1 MTDQLQCEGALR
13 LLVARIDAGFQGE
26 SDPGNWLIRLD
37 NVDDAGGNLALKP
50 LDGHPSQVLAGFTAP
65 DDWFAVGVASD
76 GWAHSLEPAVRVA
89 RQRIRMIALVARD
102 GSEAAAMRRYGNDEL
117 EFLPG
122 LGEGP
127 MADTLRRVLGLP
139 TAPGTVGIGEL
150 MAKLWLE
157 RIIEAGKRSRHAS
170 KLSWERAAGLHPAME
185 ATDRP
190 AGPNNLGE
198 LACDVAR
205 RIDWERL
212 RTKTAQ
218 GAGPDAE
225 AAGWMDA
232 GMFAR
237 WMVDGHPAVADLLR
251 RATHRLTPAAST
263 RVRETLGAWG
273 LLASPAA

>member
-13 LLVARIDAGFQGE
+13 LLVARIDADFQDE

-37 NVDDAGGNLALKP
+37 NVDNVGGNLGLKP
-50 LDGHPSQVLAGFTAP
+50 LDEHPIEALTGFTAP

-76 GWAHSLEPAVRVA
+76 GWAHSLEPATRVA

-127 MADTLRRVLGLP
+127 MADTLRRVIGLP
-139 TAPGTVGIGEL
+139 TAPASVDIAEL
-150 MAKLWLE
+150 MAKIWLE
-157 RIIEAGKRSRHAS
+157 LVIAAGKRSRHAS
-170 KLSWERAAGLHPAME
+170 KLSWERAAALHPAME
-185 ATDRP
+185 LVTYPVTA
-190 AGPNNLGE
+190 NNLPA
-198 LACDVAR
+198 LAADIAR
-205 RIDWERL
+205 RMDWERL
-212 RTKTAQ
+212 RRRMAEGTDAQ
-218 GAGPDAE
+218 ACD
-225 AAGWMDA
+225 AGWMDT

-237 WMVDGHPAVADLLR
+237 WMVDGRAPIDDLVR
-251 RATHRLTPAAST
+251 RANHRLTPTAAT
-263 RVRETLGAWG
+263 RVHETLDAWG